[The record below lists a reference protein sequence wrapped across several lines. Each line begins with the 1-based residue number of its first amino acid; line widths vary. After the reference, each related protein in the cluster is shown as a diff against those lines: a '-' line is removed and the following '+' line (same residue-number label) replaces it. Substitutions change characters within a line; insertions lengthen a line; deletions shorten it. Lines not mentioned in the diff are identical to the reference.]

1 MFEILVRSFCVFL
14 VFVIVIKI
22 GNLRYKLQT
31 LINQIQLLKSVG
43 RKKKEYECIQM
54 YFPHRTHLEKI

>member
-1 MFEILVRSFCVFL
+1 MFL

-31 LINQIQLLKSVG
+31 LINQIQLLNSVG
-43 RKKKEYECIQM
+43 RKKKNMNAFRCIS
-54 YFPHRTHLEKI
+54 HIEHT